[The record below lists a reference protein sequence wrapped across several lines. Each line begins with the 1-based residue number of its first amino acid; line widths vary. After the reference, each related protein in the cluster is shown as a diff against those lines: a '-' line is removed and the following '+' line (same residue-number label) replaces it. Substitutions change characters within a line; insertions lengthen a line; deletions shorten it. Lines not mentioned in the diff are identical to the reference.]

1 MRMVLSV
8 MLLLLVPTAMV
19 HGQTTGLTQSFAAS
33 LTAVP
38 TDPQTVAGSVYVPAY
53 SSVAMTPGKMRAD
66 FSVTLS
72 LHNASESAPVIL
84 KRIAYFDTSGM
95 LVQSYLQE
103 PIALR
108 PFATIEIFIPT
119 KDVRGGTGANFVI
132 DWAATAPI
140 AEPVAEALMI
150 GSLGSGHYAVISQGR
165 AVRVVGSKPREP

>member
-1 MRMVLSV
+1 MRMGLSL

-19 HGQTTGLTQSFAAS
+19 HGQSGLTQSFAAS

-72 LHNASESAPVIL
+72 LHNASESAPLIL
-84 KRIAYFDTSGM
+84 KRIAYFDTSGV

-103 PIALR
+103 PIALK

-150 GSLGSGHYAVISQGR
+150 GSLGSGHYAFVSQGR
-165 AVRVVGSKPREP
+165 AVRVVGSKAHEP